1 MARWYVLFT
10 VDGKL
15 SGIRLKGVD
24 KTHMNRL
31 VIKAIIKICAK
42 AILLTTII
50 GVVIGIIGYINEWN
64 SSIKYSNA
72 FFLTGLLVI
81 IAGASSRMGAGEDWN
96 IFQMLSA
103 ESFRDMS
110 PGERAN
116 FIIDASSS
124 LGLFILG
131 LLTGI
136 LLILISVLFIL

>member
-1 MARWYVLFT
+1 MELITR
-10 VDGKL
+10 
-15 SGIRLKGVD
+15 
-24 KTHMNRL
+24 MNRL

-42 AILLTTII
+42 AILLTAII
-50 GVVIGIIGYINEWN
+50 GVVIGMIGYINEWN
-64 SSIKYSNA
+64 SSIVYSNA

-81 IAGASSRMGAGEDWN
+81 IAGASSRLGAGKDWN
-96 IFQMLSA
+96 SFQMLSA
-103 ESFRDMS
+103 ESFREMS

-124 LGLFILG
+124 LSLFILG